1 MGFLGISAIPI
12 EISLLNWLR
21 LRESHLVKYFT
32 ESFVENEKGKLKKTG
47 SGGERNREVIG
58 RTEKESVS
66 KRDT

>member
-32 ESFVENEKGKLKKTG
+32 ERFVENEKGKLNKIG

-58 RTEKESVS
+58 RTEKESE
-66 KRDT
+66 